1 MKKILLLFLFWG
13 MFLSADAVKY
23 RELGFQSKFSVYTFD
38 SIKYLMLTFQ
48 DDKYHQITDNV
59 IVEFKL
65 KSDKIVKLVN
75 TQAGERQKTQSI
87 SWISVSNNC
96 HYVLFEISDEIIEM
110 MKVGIKAVAIN
121 TIPEVYSYDGDEAE
135 EFGEL
140 IYKDYTSM
148 KNEFNE

>member
-1 MKKILLLFLFWG
+1 MKKFLLLFLFWG

>member
-1 MKKILLLFLFWG
+1 
-13 MFLSADAVKY
+13 LSADAVKY

>member
-1 MKKILLLFLFWG
+1 MKKILLLILFWG
-13 MFLSADAVKY
+13 MFLSANAVKY
-23 RELGFQSKFSVYTFD
+23 RELGFQSKFSLYTFD

-65 KSDKIVKLVN
+65 KSNKMIKLVN
-75 TQAGERQKTQSI
+75 TQAGERQKTQSF
-87 SWISVSNNC
+87 SWNSVSNNC

-121 TIPEVYSYDGDEAE
+121 TIPEVYSYNGDETE

-148 KNEFNE
+148 KNEFDE

>member
-13 MFLSADAVKY
+13 MFLSANAVKY

-38 SIKYLMLTFQ
+38 SVKYLMLTFQ
-48 DDKYHQITDNV
+48 DDKYHQITDHI

-65 KSDKIVKLVN
+65 KSNKMIKLVN

-121 TIPEVYSYDGDEAE
+121 TIPEAYSYNGDETE

-148 KNEFNE
+148 KNEFDE